1 MVPSRRRWVAALAL
15 AVATGCGGNSSSS
28 PGPTPQPL
36 PPSQPPAQLTGVL
49 VGAGD
54 IAMCGSAGAE
64 GTARLLDASE
74 GTVFTAGD
82 NAYFQGTASQFAQCY
97 EPTWGRHRD
106 RTRPT
111 PGNHE
116 YETAGA
122 NAYTGNTTV
131 NGGTLV
137 SRPANSGSPRTWRDR
152 RPSSSV

>member
-1 MVPSRRRWVAALAL
+1 MFSPRRRWVAALAL
-15 AVATGCGGNSSSS
+15 LAATRCGGSNPPSAS
-28 PGPTPQPL
+28 PTPQP
-36 PPSQPPAQLTGVL
+36 PPPPQAPMLLTTGVL

-54 IAMCGSAGAE
+54 VAMCGSPGAE
-64 GTARLLDASE
+64 ATARLLDASE

-82 NAYFQGTASQFAQCY
+82 NAYFQGTSAQYAQCY

-122 NAYTGNTTV
+122 SAYYSYFGEN
-131 NGGTLV
+131 
-137 SRPANSGSPRTWRDR
+137 
-152 RPSSSV
+152 